1 MLLIAVVACQG
12 RIPALG
18 PPDGDG
24 SPDDAI
30 ILSAPAGSLIA
41 LHGCTPHSSPS
52 NRSSNLSLDAGK
64 HSRSSIGG
72 GGGEDSRAAGSRA
85 KAGAAGVYRRMLIIS
100 YRAADCF
107 PLYLSGERYTTEK
120 HAHLISGRAA
130 LAARLDA
137 GTTGGAG
144 AGSGNSSTGAEEDDG
159 QRRQR
164 QLLPVPIYRQGAE
177 SLFEIQARS
186 RRGEA

>member
-1 MLLIAVVACQG
+1 M
-12 RIPALG
+12 
-18 PPDGDG
+18 
-24 SPDDAI
+24 
-30 ILSAPAGSLIA
+30 
-41 LHGCTPHSSPS
+41 
-52 NRSSNLSLDAGK
+52 
-64 HSRSSIGG
+64 
-72 GGGEDSRAAGSRA
+72 
-85 KAGAAGVYRRMLIIS
+85 YRRMLIIS

-159 QRRQR
+159 QRRQQ